1 MKIQIFSDIHGDLR
15 SLEKLLSVPADIY
28 ISAGDLSTFGKGLD
42 ACAPIL
48 SKQASRVWALPGNHE
63 TAAQNQEFCAA
74 ADFTDFHQQ
83 IRQIGSTNWAG
94 LGYSNPTP
102 FDTPGEYSEE
112 QIAEALDAFRN
123 LAPLYLVVHAP
134 PYGSKLDEFA
144 PGKHAGSRAVR
155 EWVEREQPEML
166 FCGHIHECGGKS
178 DRIGRTRCFNVG
190 KRGYLLDL
198 KTSQE

>member
-102 FDTPGEYSEE
+102 FDTP
-112 QIAEALDAFRN
+112 ANTAK
-123 LAPLYLVVHAP
+123 
-134 PYGSKLDEFA
+134 SKSL
-144 PGKHAGSRAVR
+144 RR
-155 EWVEREQPEML
+155 W
-166 FCGHIHECGGKS
+166 
-178 DRIGRTRCFNVG
+178 T
-190 KRGYLLDL
+190 
-198 KTSQE
+198 